1 MELGCS
7 RVSKLQMGHGYC
19 AEHCLCLHQIDND
32 YVYDPFRCDVCLA
45 FIREKFQGATV
56 VDHIKSAMTEM
67 ESHVKKLRRYLEGL
81 EGSYH
86 LKFSKFVDEV
96 RKKARA
102 KVVDTDFF
110 RDMSVSA
117 EHPVVF
123 DDQDDQVSIPS
134 LASGPSKSPRP
145 GKPASPSKTM
155 KEDVASLKGQMAR
168 MESVLMKLVELPA
181 LQANSSAHALQVAEG
196 SSRYETGDGR
206 ARSKEPLHGT

>member
-1 MELGCS
+1 MEPGCS
-7 RVSKLQMGHGYC
+7 KISRLQMGHGFC
-19 AEHCLCLHQIDND
+19 AEHCLCLHIVEDD
-32 YVYDPFRCDVCLA
+32 YVYDPFRCDVCLS

-56 VDHIKSAMTEM
+56 VDYIKSAVTEM

-81 EGSYH
+81 EGSFS

-96 RKKARA
+96 RKKAKA

-110 RDMSVSA
+110 RDMSVGI
-117 EHPVVF
+117 EHPMLF

-145 GKPASPSKTM
+145 GKPESPSKTM

-168 MESVLMKLVELPA
+168 MESVLMKLIELPSQPFCA
-181 LQANSSAHALQVAEG
+181 CFA
-196 SSRYETGDGR
+196 GR
-206 ARSKEPLHGT
+206 RRVVPVRDW